1 MTEILA
7 VCGGLVTIAAAV
19 AVIRQIMKFLKR
31 VSNFIDDWQGEPER
45 PGVPGRDGVMTRLE
59 KIEAE
64 LKTNHGSS
72 LRDAVNRI
80 ESRVADLSDRFDDHI
95 KNANAVDMPLN
106 APGLIE

>member
-1 MTEILA
+1 MTEFLA
-7 VCGGLVTIAAAV
+7 IAGGLVTIATAV
-19 AVIRQIMKFLKR
+19 AVVIQIMKFLKK

-72 LRDAVNRI
+72 LRDAINRI
-80 ESRVADLSDRFDDHI
+80 EANLDDLSSRFDEHVKQSDSGRI
-95 KNANAVDMPLN
+95 
-106 APGLIE
+106 PGLIDESN

>member
-7 VCGGLVTIAAAV
+7 ICGALVTIAAGV
-19 AVIRQIMKFLKR
+19 AVVIQASKFLKK

-80 ESRVADLSDRFDDHI
+80 ESRVNDLSDRFDEHVMQTDAGRI
-95 KNANAVDMPLN
+95 
-106 APGLIE
+106 PGLIDESN